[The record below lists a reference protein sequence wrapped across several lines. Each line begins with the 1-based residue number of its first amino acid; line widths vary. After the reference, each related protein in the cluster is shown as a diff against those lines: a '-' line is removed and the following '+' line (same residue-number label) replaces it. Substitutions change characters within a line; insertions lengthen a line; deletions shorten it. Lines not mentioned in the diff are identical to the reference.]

1 MMKQDPK
8 EMMELGTWLGR
19 HQAFGLIANRCSAA
33 DAECLKQMRDSGYY
47 KTLGLTWAK
56 FCEERAGIGRGYANR
71 LIDHLEEFGA
81 NYFRLS
87 EVIQISAETYRLIAG
102 AVSEEGLEVDGKKIP
117 LTHENRK
124 QVLAAVEKMRG
135 KAGPKSNADTIR
147 RKLDA
152 VVAELKAMEPT
163 GSERLV
169 LIGALDEGARKLG
182 GLAHELRAKA
192 LSLV

>member
-1 MMKQDPK
+1 MNEQDPK
-8 EMMELGTWLGR
+8 DLVELGAWLGR
-19 HQAFGLIANRCSAA
+19 HQAFGMIANRCSAA
-33 DAECLKQMRDSGYY
+33 DAECLKQIRDSGHY
-47 KTLGLTWAK
+47 KKLNLSWAK
-56 FCEERAGIGRGYANR
+56 FCEERAGIGRVYADR
-71 LIDHLEEFGA
+71 LINHLEEFGA

-87 EVIQISAETYRLIAG
+87 EVIHISAETYRLIAG
-102 AVSEEGLEVDGKKIP
+102 AVSEDGLEVDGQKIP
-117 LTHENRK
+117 LTRENRK
-124 QVLAAVEKMRG
+124 RVLAAVEKMRG

-192 LSLV
+192 LSLI

>member
-1 MMKQDPK
+1 MNEQDPK
-8 EMMELGTWLGR
+8 DLVELGAWLGR
-19 HQAFGLIANRCSAA
+19 HQAFGMIANRCSAA
-33 DAECLKQMRDSGYY
+33 DAECLKQIRDSGHY
-47 KTLGLTWAK
+47 KKLGQSWAQ
-56 FCEERAGIGRGYANR
+56 FCEERAGISRVYADR
-71 LIDHLEEFGA
+71 LINHLKEFGA

-87 EVIQISAETYRLIAG
+87 EVIPISPETYRLIAG
-102 AVSEEGLEVDGKKIP
+102 AVSEEGLEVDGQKIP
-117 LTHENRK
+117 LTPENRK
-124 QVLAAVEKMRG
+124 RVLAAVEKMRG
-135 KAGPKSNADTIR
+135 KAAPKSNADTIR

-182 GLAHELRAKA
+182 GMAHELRAKA